1 MRNFVS
7 LFVLLLVFALAATSQ
22 DNRSVAVY
30 GIGASGFASGGN
42 NSQGLGTMY
51 GGGLTIKP
59 DSRFGFNV
67 LGTFGSPVSDTTLHR
82 LEGFPTNETPSFNQ
96 TTSTKS
102 RLVAGLFQ
110 TALGPERSRA
120 KFVLGAGPAFL
131 MQSTTNTIATVS
143 NGPSWF
149 RFDQDNY
156 SYKSS
161 FNQVAVAVKA
171 GVEIRA
177 GWGSFFIGGVFL
189 RPVTNTNQVGSGSY
203 FMPMGMGGV
212 GPRQ

>member
-7 LFVLLLVFALAATSQ
+7 LCTLLLVFALAATSQ

-51 GGGLTIKP
+51 GGGFTVKP
-59 DSRFGFNV
+59 DSRFGFNF
-67 LGTFGSPVSDTTLHR
+67 LGTFGSPVSDTTLNR
-82 LEGFPTNETPSFNQ
+82 LEGFPANQTPSFNH
-96 TTSTKS
+96 TTSTKT

-131 MQSTTNTIATVS
+131 MQSTTNTIQTVS
-143 NGPSWF
+143 NGPDWF
-149 RFDQDNY
+149 RFDRDNY
-156 SYKSS
+156 SYNSS
-161 FNQVAVAVKA
+161 FNQVALAVSA
-171 GVEIRA
+171 GVVVRA
-177 GWGSFFIGGVFL
+177 GSWGDVRFGVMYL
-189 RPVTNTNQVGSGSY
+189 RPMTNTNQVGSGAY
-203 FMPMGMGGV
+203 FMPMGGV
-212 GPRQ
+212 GAGQ